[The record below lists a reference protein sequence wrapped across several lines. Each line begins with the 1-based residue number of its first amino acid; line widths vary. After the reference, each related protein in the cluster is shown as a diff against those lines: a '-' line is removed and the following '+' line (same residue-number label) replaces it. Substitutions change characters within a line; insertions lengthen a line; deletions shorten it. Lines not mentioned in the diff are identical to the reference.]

1 MKKILAILL
10 IALSVFAFTG
20 CGSDE
25 PKSYTANYIAYV
37 NYFGEIKKYEIAT
50 YSISSDNNIIKLTL
64 KNGSRIVVGQ
74 NNVIIEDK

>member
-37 NYFGEIKKYEIAT
+37 NYFGEVKRYEVVT
-50 YSISSDNNIIKLTL
+50 YSSYDSGRVRLTL
-64 KNGSRIVVGQ
+64 KNGSHVYVGV

>member
-20 CGSDE
+20 CGDDE
-25 PKSYTANYIAYV
+25 PKSYTVNYIAYV
-37 NYFGEIKKYEIAT
+37 NYFGEVKKYEVAA
-50 YSISSDNNIIKLTL
+50 YSSYDSGRVRLTL
-64 KNGSRIVVGQ
+64 KNGSHVYVGV